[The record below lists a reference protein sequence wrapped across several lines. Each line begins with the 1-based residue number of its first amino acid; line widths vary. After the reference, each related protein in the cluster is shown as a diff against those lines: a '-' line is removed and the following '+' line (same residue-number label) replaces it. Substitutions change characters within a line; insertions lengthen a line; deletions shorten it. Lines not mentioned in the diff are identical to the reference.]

1 MHVQHWSSYDHILF
15 LAGTVLANEEI
26 INGLSERGNHP
37 VVKMPIR
44 QWLLKITA
52 YADELEEGLQGLQ
65 WPEGEPFSQAAPV
78 VYAIIHCCSHL
89 IPFIL
94 NSYMDQLIS

>member
-52 YADELEEGLQGLQ
+52 YADELEDGLQGLQ
-65 WPEGEPFSQAAPV
+65 WPEGEPFSQAAPLYMQLYIV
-78 VYAIIHCCSHL
+78 AL
-89 IPFIL
+89 ILFI
-94 NSYMDQLIS
+94 SS